1 MTITGYKKAIA
12 NLIKAYRKK
21 YDVFGN
27 KKKGKK
33 RVKR

>member
-21 YDVFGN
+21 YDAFGN
-27 KKKGKK
+27 KRKGKK
-33 RVKR
+33 RAKR